1 MIEFILTWKENFDF
15 ILERKFIK
23 KNEFLSEK
31 FSLQYGF
38 IRIDKGKY
46 VD

>member
-1 MIEFILTWKENFDF
+1 MIEFVLAWKENFNF
-15 ILERKFIK
+15 ILERKFIE
-23 KNEFLSEK
+23 KNEFLSQK
-31 FSLQYGF
+31 LSLRLGF

>member
-1 MIEFILTWKENFDF
+1 MIEFVLTWKENFNF

-31 FSLQYGF
+31 LSLQLGF
-38 IRIDKGKY
+38 IRIDKVKY